1 LSSNAHTPA
10 DAAPTTA
17 TTAAPTPQ
25 ANWVLA
31 TTILASSLAFIDGS
45 VVNVALSAVGVSLH
59 VGASDLQWLINA
71 YLLPL
76 GALLLLG
83 GAAGDRFGRK
93 RVLVIGT
100 AAFTLASL
108 ECALAPGL
116 AWLLAGRALQGVG
129 AALLMPN
136 SLAILGASFS
146 GAARGR
152 AIGIWAAM
160 GAVMAAVGPVL
171 GGYLIDHHGWRSIFF
186 INLPIALSAIVLALR
201 FVTDE
206 PASEG
211 APRLDLLGAG
221 LATAGLAALTWGLT
235 AGAGSAGWTRSAL
248 GSCLLA
254 LLLLMA
260 FLSIEHHRGER
271 AMMPLAVFGSRSFV
285 GLSLLTLLLYGA
297 LGALLV
303 ALPYLLIR
311 VGGYTAVQAGA
322 ALLPLAVVLSVASP
336 MMGALAA
343 RIGARW
349 TLSAGP
355 VVTGAGFLLLR
366 RVGSDTGYWLSVF
379 PALTVMALGM
389 SGAVAPLT
397 TAVLSS
403 VDRRHTGLAS
413 GLNSAIA
420 RNAGML
426 ATASLGAVLGASG
439 AALIGGFHIVCWAC
453 AAASLGAGASA
464 WLLLPQRAAQ

>member
-1 LSSNAHTPA
+1 
-10 DAAPTTA
+10 
-17 TTAAPTPQ
+17 
-25 ANWVLA
+25 
-31 TTILASSLAFIDGS
+31 
-45 VVNVALSAVGVSLH
+45 
-59 VGASDLQWLINA
+59 
-71 YLLPL
+71 
-76 GALLLLG
+76 
-83 GAAGDRFGRK
+83 
-93 RVLVIGT
+93 
-100 AAFTLASL
+100 
-108 ECALAPGL
+108 
-116 AWLLAGRALQGVG
+116 
-129 AALLMPN
+129 
-136 SLAILGASFS
+136 
-146 GAARGR
+146 
-152 AIGIWAAM
+152 
-160 GAVMAAVGPVL
+160 
-171 GGYLIDHHGWRSIFF
+171 
-186 INLPIALSAIVLALR
+186 
-201 FVTDE
+201 
-206 PASEG
+206 
-211 APRLDLLGAG
+211 
-221 LATAGLAALTWGLT
+221 
-235 AGAGSAGWTRSAL
+235 
-248 GSCLLA
+248 
-254 LLLLMA
+254 
-260 FLSIEHHRGER
+260 
-271 AMMPLAVFGSRSFV
+271 
-285 GLSLLTLLLYGA
+285 
-297 LGALLV
+297 
-303 ALPYLLIR
+303 
-311 VGGYTAVQAGA
+311 
-322 ALLPLAVVLSVASP
+322 VVLSVASP